1 MTRSL
6 GIIGALLS
14 LALAA
19 SPVAAQSK
27 PDLTVALSSFSTEV
41 LDPVLGGHVVKY
53 YMSLMFDYLVGVT
66 PDGQLSK
73 DTGLPLD
80 EIKLE
85 SMLVEDLGL
94 DSLEDIEAI
103 MAIEEQT
110 GITFTDEDAAG
121 FRSLRDIIEY
131 LRRRQ
136 DE

>member
-1 MTRSL
+1 
-6 GIIGALLS
+6 
-14 LALAA
+14 
-19 SPVAAQSK
+19 
-27 PDLTVALSSFSTEV
+27 
-41 LDPVLGGHVVKY
+41 
-53 YMSLMFDYLVGVT
+53 
-66 PDGQLSK
+66 
-73 DTGLPLD
+73 
-80 EIKLE
+80 
-85 SMLVEDLGL
+85 MLVEDLGL